1 MNGLPWWPAYA
12 DDWLSSKKI
21 ALMSPAEEGAYM
33 RLLCYAW
40 TDPDCGIDDDD
51 DILAKLSRLDKGWFN
66 GSSTTLRKCF
76 VPHPVVSGKLIN
88 PRQYEEWQKRQDWRE
103 KCRAGGVKSGLT
115 RLKKKGSSTNLG
127 TNRQLKGNNPDPE
140 PDPEPEKEKRG
151 APRKRFKPPTIEEA
165 AEYGDAYAKEKDAS
179 FDAEVFCAFYE
190 SKNWMVGKNK
200 MVDWRGSVR
209 GWIGRNRDDAK
220 GDIPTI
226 PSGEW

>member
-1 MNGLPWWPAYA
+1 MEKFAKKFPKSDEKNPKS
-12 DDWLSSKKI
+12 DD
-21 ALMSPAEEGAYM
+21 
-33 RLLCYAW
+33 RLA
-40 TDPDCGIDDDD
+40 
-51 DILAKLSRLDKGWFN
+51 
-66 GSSTTLRKCF
+66 
-76 VPHPVVSGKLIN
+76 N
-88 PRQYEEWQKRQDWRE
+88 PRMEMELQELQEGQQKRSDHARKAADARWG
-103 KCRAGGVKSGLT
+103 KDARAMPEQCPS
-115 RLKKKGSSTNLG
+115 
-127 TNRQLKGNNPDPE
+127 NPQAMPENAILDPE
-140 PDPEPEKEKRG
+140 SESDPKEEKRG

-220 GDIPTI
+220 DIPTI